1 MKTAEPSSLLRPRW
15 RKVLSDLWGDKTRT
29 ALVVASIAAGVFAI
43 GMIITAYAVLSQD
56 INRNYAAVNPPN
68 IVVSTDPFNIDLLRA
83 LARMPGVRQVEGRFM
98 LDARARK
105 GNASSHALTLVGLP
119 DSETAINKLLPMEG
133 RATPGTNE
141 LVISENLIN
150 ISPFHPGDRIIMEL
164 PGGMKYPL
172 TVVGL
177 VADQTTSRPNPN
189 SSNNAFITPDTQRKL
204 GLGSD
209 FNHLYI
215 TVSGAGSDRAFI
227 SAVAAAV
234 NDQVKNSGRQVYQ
247 LDQKL
252 STEHPMT
259 STVLAM
265 IGVLAALG
273 GLITI
278 LSSSLIVNTLNA
290 LLAQQL
296 RQIGVMK
303 LVGGRSIQILGMYLV
318 LILGYSLIALL
329 LAVPLAALAG
339 YGLAAFIATL
349 VGAIVGGF
357 RIIPAALLV
366 QVLIAILIPLGAGFL
381 PVHNGAT
388 IKVHQALSN
397 IRRGHAGGK
406 ASSLGL
412 RANWLRWFPRP
423 ILLSFRNTFRQR
435 ARLLLTIFTLTVA
448 GGVFIAV
455 FNARD
460 SMSYVMDQLM
470 QYFMG
475 DVTVNF
481 NQPYD
486 VSRVERD
493 LLAVPGVRGVEAW
506 GGASAEVRDANGN
519 VVTNLAIVAP
529 PQDTQLLHP
538 DFVAGRWLLPG
549 ESNAIIVSDTI
560 YAAYPNLK
568 PGDTLRIK
576 IPQRPEEQW
585 TVVGIFRYV
594 KMLGDPIAY
603 TSFSFL
609 GDQTYQ
615 PYDAASYRIITNT
628 HEAVSQHAL
637 IQRMDGY
644 LIDRGYSVQGIESGI
659 SVREIARQAISILV
673 IFLLIMAVL
682 TAFVGSIGLTGTM
695 SINVLERTREI
706 GIMRTIGAVDAVVMQ
721 AVMVE
726 ALIIGLITW
735 VLAVGLSFPI
745 SQLLLSII
753 GNAMMGSAVTL
764 SFTPLGIL
772 LWLVIVAI
780 LSVVASI
787 LPARRAARLTINEVL
802 AYE

>member
-1 MKTAEPSSLLRPRW
+1 M
-15 RKVLSDLWGDKTRT
+15 V
-29 ALVVASIAAGVFAI
+29 
-43 GMIITAYAVLSQD
+43 
-56 INRNYAAVNPPN
+56 
-68 IVVSTDPFNIDLLRA
+68 
-83 LARMPGVRQVEGRFM
+83 
-98 LDARARK
+98 DARARRDN
-105 GNASSHALTLVGLP
+105 GNWHSLTIVGLP
-119 DSETAINKLLPMEG
+119 DSGGDINHVSPIQG
-133 RATPGTNE
+133 VSTPGQNE
-141 LVISENLIN
+141 VVISQNMIN
-150 ISPFHPGDRIIMEL
+150 MSPFHVGDHIEVEL
-164 PGGMKYPL
+164 PGGMQYPL

-177 VADQTTSRPNPN
+177 VDDQTTSRPDPN
-189 SSNNAFITPDTQRKL
+189 SSNNAFVNPETQRKL
-204 GLGSD
+204 GLGAD
-209 FNHLYI
+209 FNRLYI
-215 TVSGAGSDRAFI
+215 TVDGAGSDQALI
-227 SAVAAAV
+227 ASVAANV

-252 STEHPMT
+252 SNEHPMT
-259 STVLAM
+259 TSVMAM
-265 IGVLAALG
+265 VGVLAALG
-273 GLITI
+273 ALITI

-303 LVGGRSIQILGMYLV
+303 LVGGRSIQILVMYLV
-318 LILGYSLIALL
+318 LILAYSLIALL

-339 YGLAAFIATL
+339 YGLAAFIAML

-357 RIIPAALLV
+357 RVIPAALLA

-381 PVHNGAT
+381 PVHNGAKT
-388 IKVHQALSN
+388 KVQHAISSGS
-397 IRRGHAGGK
+397 RGRGSAHGGVINLKAG
-406 ASSLGL
+406 
-412 RANWLRWFPRP
+412 WLRWFPRP

-460 SMSYVMDQLM
+460 SMNYVMNQLM

-481 NQPYD
+481 SHPYD
-486 VSRVERD
+486 INKVKQD
-493 LLAVPGVRGVEAW
+493 LLVVPGVTGVEAW
-506 GGASAEVRDANGN
+506 GGASAEVRDANSN
-519 VVTNLAIVAP
+519 VVTNLSIVAP

-538 DFVAGRWLLPG
+538 DFIAGRLVRPG
-549 ESNAIIVSDTI
+549 EKNAIVVSDTI
-560 YAAYPNLK
+560 YAWYPNLK

-576 IPQRPEEQW
+576 IPERPEEEW
-585 TVVGIFRYV
+585 VVVGIFRYV

-603 TSFSFL
+603 TSFEFL
-609 GDQTYQ
+609 GNETYQ
-615 PYDAASYRIITNT
+615 PYQAASFRIITDVHDAASQRTLAQRID
-628 HEAVSQHAL
+628 
-637 IQRMDGY
+637 RY
-644 LIDRGYSVQGIESGI
+644 LNDRGYALQSVESGI
-659 SVREIARQAISILV
+659 SVRQIAKQAISIL
-673 IFLLIMAVL
+673 ILFLLIMAVL

-706 GIMRTIGAVDAVVMQ
+706 GVMRTIGAVDRVVMQ

-726 ALIIGLITW
+726 GLIIGLITW
-735 VLAVGLSFPI
+735 VFAIGLSFPI

-753 GNAMMGSAVTL
+753 GKAMMGSELSL

-780 LSVVASI
+780 LSIIASI
-787 LPARRAARLTINEVL
+787 LPARNAARLTINEVL